1 MKKQEVIEI
10 MEMQMKIILKDE
22 VVDLEEA
29 LYIVEL
35 QQLFDLSDDQLI

>member
-1 MKKQEVIEI
+1 LKKQEVIEI